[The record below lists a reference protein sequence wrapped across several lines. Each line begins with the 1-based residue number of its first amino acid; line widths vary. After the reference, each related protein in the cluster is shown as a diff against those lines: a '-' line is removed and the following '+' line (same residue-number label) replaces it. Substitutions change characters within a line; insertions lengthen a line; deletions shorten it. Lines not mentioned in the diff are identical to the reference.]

1 MEPTFWRNRLPTCL
15 IVGSMPEQITPISRA
30 ISDILTGA
38 YMKKR
43 LTQDVVAE
51 RADMSIW
58 TLQKKLKARA
68 PISATDLVIL
78 ATAIGVDP
86 AKVLEEAMEDVAT
99 AEKLASEGIPT
110 ISNQRQK
117 KAKAPMGKRPSEMTE
132 EELDAFEG
140 EQAANRDPE
149 IGHDEPESP

>member
-1 MEPTFWRNRLPTCL
+1 
-15 IVGSMPEQITPISRA
+15 MPEQITPISRA

-51 RADMSIW
+51 RAEMSIW

-78 ATAIGVDP
+78 AQAIGVDP
-86 AKVLEEAMEDVAT
+86 SKVLEEAMEDVAA
-99 AEKLASEGIPT
+99 AEKLASVGIPT
-110 ISNQRQK
+110 IAEQRR
-117 KAKAPMGKRPSEMTE
+117 KRPSEMTE

-149 IGHDEPESP
+149 IGHDEPEAP

>member
-1 MEPTFWRNRLPTCL
+1 
-15 IVGSMPEQITPISRA
+15 MPEQITPISRA

-43 LTQDVVAE
+43 LTQDVIAE
-51 RADMSIW
+51 RANMSIW

-68 PISATDLVIL
+68 PITATDLVVL
-78 ATAIGVDP
+78 AKVIGVDP
-86 AKVLEEAMEDVAT
+86 GDVLAEAIDDVEQ
-99 AEKLASEGIPT
+99 AEKLMSAGIPT
-110 ISNQRQK
+110 ITGQRK
-117 KAKAPMGKRPSEMTE
+117 KRPSEMTE

-149 IGHDEPESP
+149 IGYDEPETT

>member
-1 MEPTFWRNRLPTCL
+1 
-15 IVGSMPEQITPISRA
+15 MPEQITPISRA

-43 LTQDVVAE
+43 LTQEVIAE

-68 PISATDLVIL
+68 PITATDLVIL
-78 ATAIGVDP
+78 SKVIGVDP
-86 AKVLEEAMEDVAT
+86 SDVLAEAMSDVEQ
-99 AEKLASEGIPT
+99 AEKLVSAGIPT
-110 ISNQRQK
+110 ITEQRFK
-117 KAKAPMGKRPSEMTE
+117 KRPSEMTE
-132 EELDAFEG
+132 EELDAFKG

-149 IGHDEPESP
+149 IGHDEPETT

>member
-1 MEPTFWRNRLPTCL
+1 
-15 IVGSMPEQITPISRA
+15 MPEQITPISRA

-51 RADMSIW
+51 RAGMSIW

-78 ATAIGVDP
+78 ANAIGVDP
-86 AKVLEEAMEDVAT
+86 TAVLEEAMADVAA
-99 AEKLASEGIPT
+99 AEKLASVGIPT
-110 ISNQRQK
+110 IAEQRK
-117 KAKAPMGKRPSEMTE
+117 KRPSEMTE

-149 IGHDEPESP
+149 IGHDEPELP